1 MYLTVGLFLLEYLSL
16 SRTVNLDVNFLC
28 TSTSERLDIDVSDR
42 QETIV
47 LKDDIQINIWLCKA
61 TLTFRSAVQVGF
73 NIVWSVLY
81 GHREYNTLQTILK
94 LAYITTT
101 HFQAASELAAA

>member
-1 MYLTVGLFLLEYLSL
+1 MLYNSLFSVLFASIYLSAIYLTPV
-16 SRTVNLDVNFLC
+16 R
-28 TSTSERLDIDVSDR
+28 
-42 QETIV
+42 
-47 LKDDIQINIWLCKA
+47 
-61 TLTFRSAVQVGF
+61 VGF

-81 GHREYNTLQTILK
+81 EHREYNHSRVQTILK